1 MINLSTGA
9 FYERSA
15 TQIGT
20 LRARAETLQK
30 QIGTGE
36 RLEKSSDDPV
46 AAARLRMLDREER
59 ISKVDTRNSQS
70 AENNLKFTDEA
81 LGQVATIISRARELS
96 LQAANA
102 TTSDE
107 QRSSIATELDGL
119 RQNLLGIANGRN
131 ASGHSLFGGQTIG
144 SAYNVDAAT
153 GAATYVGTATLDA
166 IEIGEDQSITPGNTG
181 PPVFSFEDANGN
193 PTDIFAELAALS
205 TALRGGGQAAADAGR
220 DGLTML
226 DTSFDKVTTAQT
238 VLGSRLA
245 WLELMTERRTDNAER
260 IENER
265 SVMGGADLAVTMSR
279 LQEMLTVL
287 EASQSSFVRLANLNL
302 FSMLR

>member
-1 MINLSTGA
+1 M
-9 FYERSA
+9 
-15 TQIGT
+15 
-20 LRARAETLQK
+20 RAESLQE
-30 QIGTGE
+30 QIASGQ
-36 RLEKSSDDPV
+36 RLERSSDDPV

-59 ISKVDTRNSQS
+59 ISSVDTRNSQT
-70 AENNLKFTDEA
+70 AENNLKFADQA
-81 LGQVATIISRARELS
+81 FSQVATMISRARELA
-96 LQAANA
+96 LLAASA

-107 QRSSIATELDGL
+107 QRASVATELDGL

-131 ASGHSLFGGQTIG
+131 AAGHALFGGQAAG
-144 SAYNVDAAT
+144 NAYQIDSAT
-153 GAATYVGTATLDA
+153 GVATYVGTATVDPV
-166 IEIGEDQSITPGNTG
+166 EIGEGQEITPGNTG
-181 PPVFSFEDANGN
+181 PEVFGFNNAAGVD
-193 PTDIFAELAALS
+193 TDIFAELAALS
-205 TALRGGGQAAADAGR
+205 TALRGGGQAAADAAR

-245 WLELMTERRTDNAER
+245 WLEVMTDRRTDNLER
-260 IENER
+260 IADER
-265 SVMGGADLAVTMSR
+265 SVMGGADPAVTMSR

>member
-15 TQIGT
+15 TQIGS
-20 LRARAETLQK
+20 LRARAESLQE
-30 QIGTGE
+30 QIASGQ
-36 RLEKSSDDPV
+36 RLERSSDDPV

-59 ISKVDTRNSQS
+59 ISAVDTRNSQT
-70 AENNLKFTDEA
+70 AENNLKFADQA
-81 LGQVATIISRARELS
+81 FSQIATMISRARELA
-96 LQAANA
+96 LLAASA

-107 QRSSIATELDGL
+107 QRASVATELDGL

-131 ASGHSLFGGQTIG
+131 AAGHALFGGQAAG
-144 SAYNVDAAT
+144 NAYQIDSTT
-153 GAATYVGTATLDA
+153 GVATYVGTATVDPV
-166 IEIGEDQSITPGNTG
+166 EIGEGQEITPGNTG
-181 PPVFSFEDANGN
+181 PEVFGFNNAAGVD
-193 PTDIFAELAALS
+193 TDIFAELAALS
-205 TALRGGGQAAADAGR
+205 TALRGGGQAAADAAR

-245 WLELMTERRTDNAER
+245 WLEVMTDRRTDNLER
-260 IENER
+260 IADER
-265 SVMGGADLAVTMSR
+265 SVMGGADPAVTMSR